1 MACFLVPTTVGI
13 VTTIFRKKFPKTWH
27 INWLNTMIWGG
38 AVALAVEHYAHG
50 EIVPYPPFL
59 TAMSSPEDTATML
72 HEMAAVGIPMTIAL
86 ILTWIVMVV
95 IYEKIIAA
103 GREKISINK
112 V

>member
-13 VTTIFRKKFPKTWH
+13 VTTIFRKKFPEKWH

-59 TAMSSPEDTATML
+59 SAMSSPADTATML
-72 HEMAAVGIPMTIAL
+72 QEMAAVGIPMTIAL
-86 ILTWIVMVV
+86 VLVWAVMVIAYEKV
-95 IYEKIIAA
+95 IVAKKEKII
-103 GREKISINK
+103 ST